1 MAVYTEVSAQ
11 EASTLLQQLQLG
23 QLLTLQG
30 CSGGIENTNYVVTT
44 ELAGQRRE
52 LVLTLFE
59 RLSFEQLPFYLRL
72 MKHLALRGIPV
83 PDPSA
88 DGDGDLV
95 FMLKGKPAAVVNRLR
110 GRSELQPT
118 ATHCAAVGAMLARMH
133 LAGRDFD
140 MHQPNLRGLAWWQE
154 TVPVVLPDLDADQAS
169 LLQAEL
175 AYQVHVAQ
183 GAAYAAL
190 PRGPIHADLFRDN
203 VMFEQADGAPQLTGF
218 FDFYFAGV
226 DTWLFDLAVCMND
239 WCVDIATG
247 VPNAVRTRSLLDAYQ
262 TVRPLTA
269 PERGR
274 LPAMLRAGALR
285 FWISRLWDLHLPR
298 EASMLKAH
306 DPGHFERILRQRLAQ
321 SVVLNNNQSQ
331 AA

>member
-1 MAVYTEVSAQ
+1 MAVYTEVSADEVQ
-11 EASTLLQQLQLG
+11 ALLQRLKLGELLQ
-23 QLLTLQG
+23 LQG
-30 CSGGIENTNYVVTT
+30 CSGGIENTNYFVTT
-44 ELAGQRRE
+44 ERDGQRLE

-59 RLSFEQLPFYLRL
+59 RLSFDQLPFYLRL
-72 MKHLALRGIPV
+72 MKHLAQRGIPV

-88 DGDGDLV
+88 DADGDLV
-95 FMLKGKPAAVVNRLR
+95 FALKGKPAAVVNRLR

-118 ATHCAAVGAMLARMH
+118 PAHCAAVGAMLARMH

-140 MHQPNLRGLAWWQE
+140 MQQPNLRGLAWWQE
-154 TVPVVLPDLDADQAS
+154 TVPVVLPYLDPDQAR
-169 LLQAEL
+169 LIQAEL

-203 VMFEQADGAPQLTGF
+203 VMFEQADGPPQLTGF

-226 DTWLFDLAVCMND
+226 DTWLFDLAVCLND

-247 VPNAVRTRSLLDAYQ
+247 APHAERSRSMLDAYQ

-298 EASMLKAH
+298 EASLLKPH
-306 DPGHFERILRQRLAQ
+306 DPGQFERILRQRQVRPLALAQ
-321 SVVLNNNQSQ
+321 TE
-331 AA
+331 